1 MKKILY
7 FLLLINIFLLS
18 GCHFEQ
24 VPHVH
29 EYVNGLCTCGQRE
42 EQTEDY
48 ISINLL
54 FSSCEYTV
62 KVPKGTTFDYS
73 FIPKE
78 YENNIIQIYYDS
90 EYTHKYLYKDILTDN
105 LNLYVANFDLS
116 NIIGNEFDMTYI
128 INSTNFNY
136 PINFGVERVIQ
147 TNDVLPIF
155 YELLEDVKFTDNED
169 ALDFYFT
176 HFGNYNYNNYISFY
190 NESSYAFD
198 IGFFSNRYLFIV
210 FDEKKYV
217 SISNNDISYLEFIEK
232 VEFYL
237 YENI

>member
-1 MKKILY
+1 M
-7 FLLLINIFLLS
+7 
-18 GCHFEQ
+18 
-24 VPHVH
+24 
-29 EYVNGLCTCGQRE
+29 
-42 EQTEDY
+42 
-48 ISINLL
+48 
-54 FSSCEYTV
+54 
-62 KVPKGTTFDYS
+62 
-73 FIPKE
+73 
-78 YENNIIQIYYDS
+78 
-90 EYTHKYLYKDILTDN
+90 
-105 LNLYVANFDLS
+105 YVANFDLS

-169 ALDFYFT
+169 ALNFYFT

-190 NESSYAFD
+190 NESTYAFD